1 MNQQFSFSSASAS
14 TSFPA
19 YGQEVFALLPTGH
32 HVKATVAGFPVPG
45 GVALAIQGKFNP
57 MPHPLGWLPCVS
69 ISALRPIPAKQVK
82 PLKVAEAPK
91 PVEVAK
97 AVEVTKAAMPKVT
110 QPQLSEEDF
119 PSMPKAAA
127 KVTKVIAAP
136 KATTKPVKVS
146 VSSTELEAEAAHV
159 VAMDAA
165 IALMRRDVRTMLA
178 HTTHHQ
184 VWCDFH
190 TPAYV
195 WVGET
200 RSSVPF
206 TLSKNSAL
214 VRKELIERLGG
225 VPEGTQIKFTYNF
238 KRAADGKLLDEDGE
252 VRVFLKW

>member
-1 MNQQFSFSSASAS
+1 MNQQFSSALV
-14 TSFPA
+14 F
-19 YGQEVFALLPTGH
+19 GQNVSALLPTGNW
-32 HVKATVAGFPVPG
+32 VNAKVAGFPFPE
-45 GVALAIQGKFNP
+45 GVALAIQGWNP
-57 MPHPLGWLPCVS
+57 MAHPMGFQPIVH

-97 AVEVTKAAMPKVT
+97 AVEVTKVT
-110 QPQLSEEDF
+110 QSQLSEEDF
-119 PSMPKAAA
+119 PPMPKAAA

-252 VRVFLKW
+252 MRVFLKW

>member
-1 MNQQFSFSSASAS
+1 MNKQFSFSSASASAS

-19 YGQEVFALLPTGH
+19 YGQEVFVHLPTGH
-32 HVKATVAGFPVPG
+32 HVKAIVAGFPVPG

-97 AVEVTKAAMPKVT
+97 AVEVTKVT
-110 QPQLSEEDF
+110 QPQLSEVDF

-127 KVTKVIAAP
+127 KVTKVVEAP
-136 KATTKPVKVS
+136 KAATKPAKVS
-146 VSSTELEAEAAHV
+146 VSSMELEAEAAKV
-159 VAMDAA
+159 VALDAA
-165 IALMRRDVRTMLA
+165 IALRRRNIRARLD
-178 HTTHHQ
+178 HTTRDQ
-184 VWCDFH
+184 VWVDFQ
-190 TPAYV
+190 TPAYA

-200 RSSVPF
+200 RASVPF
-206 TLSKNSAL
+206 ALSKNSAL

-238 KRAADGKLLDEDGE
+238 KRAADGKLLDEDGD

>member
-1 MNQQFSFSSASAS
+1 MNQQFSSALV
-14 TSFPA
+14 F
-19 YGQEVFALLPTGH
+19 GQNVSALLPTGNW
-32 HVKATVAGFPVPG
+32 VQAKVAGFPFPE
-45 GVALAIQGKFNP
+45 GVALAIQGWNP
-57 MPHPLGWLPCVS
+57 MAHPMGFQPIVH
-69 ISALRPIPAKQVK
+69 ISALRPIPVKQVK

-97 AVEVTKAAMPKVT
+97 PVEVTKAAMPKVT
-110 QPQLSEEDF
+110 QSQLSEEDF
-119 PSMPKAAA
+119 PSMPKAAT

-238 KRAADGKLLDEDGE
+238 KRAADGKLLDEDGD

>member
-1 MNQQFSFSSASAS
+1 MSQQSISYSTFSPTF
-14 TSFPA
+14 
-19 YGQEVFALLPTGH
+19 GQEVIALLPTGH

-45 GVALAIQGKFNP
+45 GVAIAIKGKFNP
-57 MPHPLGWLPCVS
+57 MSHPLGWLPCVA

-82 PLKVAEAPK
+82 PLKVAEEPK
-91 PVEVAK
+91 PMEVA
-97 AVEVTKAAMPKVT
+97 KAAMPKVT

-119 PSMPKAAA
+119 PFMAKVAA

-136 KATTKPVKVS
+136 KVTTKPANVS
-146 VSSTELEAEAAHV
+146 VFSTELETEAAHV

-165 IALMRRDVRTMLA
+165 IALMRRDVRTMLV

-184 VWCDFH
+184 VWVDFH

-200 RSSVPF
+200 KASVPF
-206 TLSKNSAL
+206 TLSKNSAI
-214 VRKELIERLGG
+214 VRKELIEILGG

-238 KRAADGKLLDEDGE
+238 KRAADGKLLDEDGD

>member
-1 MNQQFSFSSASAS
+1 M
-14 TSFPA
+14 
-19 YGQEVFALLPTGH
+19 
-32 HVKATVAGFPVPG
+32 GFQPIV
-45 GVALAIQGKFNP
+45 
-57 MPHPLGWLPCVS
+57 H

-82 PLKVAEAPK
+82 TLKVAEAPK

-97 AVEVTKAAMPKVT
+97 AVEVTKVT
-110 QPQLSEEDF
+110 QSQLSEEDF
-119 PSMPKAAA
+119 PSMPKAAT

-165 IALMRRDVRTMLA
+165 IALMRRDVRTMLT

-200 RSSVPF
+200 RASIPF
-206 TLSKNSAL
+206 ALSKNSAL

-238 KRAADGKLLDEDGE
+238 KRAADGKLLDEDGDM
-252 VRVFLKW
+252 RVFLKW